1 LEVDPASKWTF
12 KIAGF
17 PVAVALDQHYLRSLQ
32 LDKNKAV
39 LRPLI
44 CEPKTK
50 NIAPER
56 FALGQI
62 KSNTS
67 NSGTS
72 GAKPPVGN
80 LSAESFM
87 LSSHLYRR
95 TGPQRIVEA
104 GASTVEGGRG

>member
-62 KSNTS
+62 KYIQFRNKRRETTS
-67 NSGTS
+67 RQSIG
-72 GAKPPVGN
+72 
-80 LSAESFM
+80 
-87 LSSHLYRR
+87 
-95 TGPQRIVEA
+95 
-104 GASTVEGGRG
+104 